1 MGKARFIKQL
11 AGVVPKPAH
20 KAYNPTSSFQRLAIS
35 NEFADNIN
43 QPVRRQPRAA
53 RPKLPKEMAAEY
65 REYGKQLLRDQGNL
79 QGQMKINFEG
89 TTFDLKK
96 NSKPLKSGEPSLK
109 VRSNATKAAQD
120 SKRQRM
126 ESEQT
131 LGTDD
136 YKKGHHRVELDLI
149 DKVIEG
155 LSDVERSRF
164 LQFVR
169 KLWPS
174 FVTGNEIGNLIGPAG
189 QLPPKVHSAIHMKLR
204 EAGLDPRKLDF
215 RGASYKTRLRFIRE
229 ANSILDDIDKFMFE
243 GMRRH
248 RAELA
253 GISS

>member
-35 NEFADNIN
+35 SEFADNVN
-43 QPVRRQPRAA
+43 QPIRRQPRTS

-65 REYGKQLLRDQGNL
+65 REYGQKLLREQGNL

-96 NSKPLKSGEPSLK
+96 NSKPLKFGDTSLK
-109 VRSNATKAAQD
+109 VRSNATKTAQD

-126 ESEQT
+126 EVGRVRCRQEN
-131 LGTDD
+131 
-136 YKKGHHRVELDLI
+136 KKGHHRVELDLM

-155 LSDVERSRF
+155 LPDVERSRF
-164 LQFVR
+164 LQIVR

-215 RGASYKTRLRFIRE
+215 RGATYKTRLRFIRE
-229 ANSILDDIDKFMFE
+229 AKSILDDIDKYMFE

-253 GISS
+253 GLSS

>member
-65 REYGKQLLRDQGNL
+65 RQYGQQLIRDQGSL
-79 QGQMKINFEG
+79 QGQMKVNYEG
-89 TTFDLKK
+89 TTFDLKSNGTK
-96 NSKPLKSGEPSLK
+96 LKSGELSLK
-109 VRSNATKAAQD
+109 VRSNATKIAQD

-131 LGTDD
+131 LGTDE
-136 YKKGHHRVELDLI
+136 YHKGHHRVELDLI

-155 LSDVERSRF
+155 LEPPERKRF
-164 LQFVR
+164 CNVIQ
-169 KLWPS
+169 KLFPNL
-174 FVTGNEIGNLIGPAG
+174 VTGNEATNLIGPAG
-189 QLPPKVHSAIHMKLR
+189 ELPQKVHSAIHMKLR

-215 RGASYKTRLRFIRE
+215 RDASYKTRLRFIRE
-229 ANSILDDIDKFMFE
+229 VQAILMDIDKYMFE

-253 GISS
+253 GLSS

>member
-35 NEFADNIN
+35 SEFADNVN
-43 QPVRRQPRAA
+43 QSRPRPA
-53 RPKLPKEMAAEY
+53 RPKLPRDVSAEY
-65 REYGKQLLRDQGNL
+65 RKYGQQYFKENGTLTGHEKLVHNGN
-79 QGQMKINFEG
+79 
-89 TTFDLKK
+89 TFDLKS
-96 NSKPLKSGEPSLK
+96 NSKFLKSGELSVKARP
-109 VRSNATKAAQD
+109 AQTKMSQD
-120 SKRQRM
+120 AKRQRM

-136 YKKGHHRVELDLI
+136 YQKGHHRVELDLI

-155 LSDVERSRF
+155 LPDSDRSRF
-164 LQFVR
+164 LNFVQKQF
-169 KLWPS
+169 PS
-174 FVTGNEIGNLIGPAG
+174 FVTGNGSGNLIGPSG
-189 QLPPKVHSAIHMKLR
+189 ELPQKVHSAIHMKLR

-215 RGASYKTRLRFIRE
+215 RGASYKQRLRFIRE
-229 ANSILDDIDKFMFE
+229 VQAILLDIDKYMFE

-253 GISS
+253 GLSS

>member
-35 NEFADNIN
+35 SEFADNVN
-43 QPVRRQPRAA
+43 QSRPRPP
-53 RPKLPKEMAAEY
+53 RPRLPRDVSADYRKYGQQYFKEHGTLNGHEKLVHN
-65 REYGKQLLRDQGNL
+65 GS
-79 QGQMKINFEG
+79 
-89 TTFDLKK
+89 TFDLKS
-96 NSKPLKSGEPSLK
+96 NSKILKSGELSVKARP
-109 VRSNATKAAQD
+109 AQTKMSQD
-120 SKRQRM
+120 AKRQRM

-155 LSDVERSRF
+155 LPDSDRSRF
-164 LQFVR
+164 LHFVQKQF
-169 KLWPS
+169 PS
-174 FVTGNEIGNLIGPAG
+174 FVTGNGNGNLIGPSG
-189 QLPPKVHSAIHMKLR
+189 ELPQKVHSAIHMKLR

-215 RGASYKTRLRFIRE
+215 RDASYKTRLRFIRE
-229 ANSILDDIDKFMFE
+229 VQAILMDIDKYMFE

-253 GISS
+253 GLSS